1 MLNIFNYLYF
11 FTGNKKVSTFLGTFF
26 EHLEYDCKLY
36 EKPSGLKRIREYV
49 QITESLKIKI
59 VQ

>member
-1 MLNIFNYLYF
+1 MLHILNYLYF
-11 FTGNKKVSTFLGTFF
+11 CAVNEKVSTFLGTCF

-36 EKPSGLKRIREYV
+36 EKPGRLKRIRGYV